1 MGSRS
6 SRPNRVATLVF
17 SAAVLVA
24 IGSPLSAQSTAPLT
38 VVTIGP
44 VRGALEQ
51 LGPLFEKASGH
62 KITFEYD
69 TPPEMA
75 RRVNAGGGVDVV
87 LAGTA
92 AVDAFVKSGVLSA
105 ESEAAV
111 GTAVASVA
119 FRRGT
124 PRPEIATPEAL
135 KTFLL
140 GVKSISYSDPAAGG
154 ASSVYFAG
162 VIQRLGISDAVTQ
175 KATLTKIGEGAIP
188 AANGQTDFAIA
199 ESSEIALQ
207 PGLDGV
213 PIFPAD
219 PKSKSSFAAAVSTT
233 SAQPEVA
240 RAFIRFLLSPDG
252 TAVRMAKGLGAG

>member
-1 MGSRS
+1 MGLRS
-6 SRPNRVATLVF
+6 SRIKQVASLVF
-17 SAAVLVA
+17 GAALLA
-24 IGSPLSAQSTAPLT
+24 ALGSPLSAQSAAPLT

-44 VRGALEQ
+44 VRGALDQ

-62 KITFEYD
+62 KVTLDYV
-69 TPPEMA
+69 TPPELA
-75 RRVNAGGGVDVV
+75 RRVGAGAGVDVV
-87 LAGTA
+87 LAGVA

-105 ESEAAV
+105 ESEAPV

-119 FRRGT
+119 FKRGT
-124 PRPEIATPEAL
+124 PRPEIATPETL
-135 KTFLL
+135 KSFLL
-140 GVKSISYSDPAAGG
+140 GVKSISFSDPAGGG

-162 VIQRLGISDAVTQ
+162 VIQRLGITDAVMQ

-188 AANGQTDFAIA
+188 TAHGQTDCAVA

-219 PKSKSSFAAAVSTT
+219 PKSKLSFAAAVATS

-252 TAVRMAKGLGAG
+252 TALRMAKGLGAG